1 MPQMFSRDSGNTSP
15 PVPGIALARFPK
27 RDMTMIRLLLVML
40 LVCLSMSAHASTSRQ
55 SFDLQVS
62 RAPMAVTV
70 DGHRQL
76 VYELHVTNYA
86 GIGLLPSKLEVLD
99 ADATGKPL
107 ASWAGTALLARMAI
121 AGTDKS
127 PGAEGLAAGMQV
139 VIYVEVVLPAGA
151 QVPRR
156 LTHRLA
162 YRPLSHESEPGEVAG
177 GTCVVDRRAPVI
189 LAPPLR
195 GGPWVA
201 IYDASVPRGHRRVM
215 FALDGRARI
224 PARFAID
231 WFKLDANG
239 HHARGNSQQVANWI
253 GYGEDVLAVADAT
266 VVATRN
272 DYPESRTLKNPRH
285 PLGEGSGN
293 FVSLVLGDGRY
304 AHYEHLQ
311 PGSVRVRVGEHVH
324 RGQVIGALGFSGDST
339 GPHLHFHVSDGS
351 APLAGEGL
359 PFVITSYE
367 TLGDYPDL
375 DDFDAGKTWRT
386 LPTQTVHGRHEEMPA
401 PSTVVDFSGI

>member
-1 MPQMFSRDSGNTSP
+1 
-15 PVPGIALARFPK
+15 
-27 RDMTMIRLLLVML
+27 MIRFLLAML
-40 LVCLSMSAHASTSRQ
+40 LVCLSVPASASTWRQ
-55 SFDLQVS
+55 SFDLQVP

-86 GIGLLPSKLEVLD
+86 GVGLLPSKLDVLD

-107 ASWAGTALLARMAI
+107 ASWAGPALLARMAI

-127 PGAEGLAAGMQV
+127 PGAEGLAAGMQA
-139 VIYVEVVLPAGA
+139 VIYVEVVLPADA

-162 YRPLSHESEPGEVAG
+162 YRTVSHEGEPGEVAG
-177 GTCVVDRRAPVI
+177 GAFAVDRLAPVS

-231 WFKLDANG
+231 WFKLDKRG
-239 HHARGNSQQVANWI
+239 QHARGNAQVVKNWL
-253 GYGEDVLAVADAT
+253 GYGEDVLAVADAE

-293 FVSLVLGDGRY
+293 FVSLALGDGRY

-311 PGSVRVRVGEHVH
+311 PGSVRVHVGEHVH

-339 GPHLHFHVSDGS
+339 GPHLHFHVSDGA

-359 PFVITSYE
+359 PFVIAGYE
-367 TLGDYPDL
+367 TLGEYPDL
-375 DDFDAGKTWRT
+375 DDFDAGKPWCA
-386 LPTQTVHGRHEEMPA
+386 LPAQTVRGRHEEMPA
-401 PSTVVDFSGI
+401 PSTVVDFPGF